1 MSQFELLEILRDQY
15 PSTTAAAHNL
25 VQKASELRLA
35 RENRVWIDFHG
46 SNKATVAFE
55 DAMWEALLWAARE
68 TGETSAER
76 LLKFM
81 ANFLAQ
87 FALAC
92 PRWNSALPEVA
103 DYLLDAA
110 EQEDSLLIDAVAQV
124 GGEQLVVRGIGRTG
138 FEKHSGI
145 IQKTLGS

>member
-1 MSQFELLEILRDQY
+1 MSQFELLEILRNQY

-35 RENRVWIDFHG
+35 RENQVWIDFHG

-103 DYLLDAA
+103 DYLFDAGGR
-110 EQEDSLLIDAVAQV
+110 DKSLLVDAVAQV
-124 GGEQLVVRGIGRTG
+124 KGEHLVIRGLGRPALK
-138 FEKHSGI
+138 EHSGLHP
-145 IQKTLGS
+145 KSLG

>member
-76 LLKFM
+76 LIKFM

-92 PRWNSALPEVA
+92 PRWNSALPVVE
-103 DYLLDAA
+103 DYLFDAGGR
-110 EQEDSLLIDAVAQV
+110 EKSLLIDAVAQV
-124 GGEQLVVRGIGRTG
+124 KGEQLVIRGLGRAAL
-138 FEKHSGI
+138 EEHSGLNP
-145 IQKTLGS
+145 KNPG

>member
-1 MSQFELLEILRDQY
+1 MSQFELLKILRDQY

-46 SNKATVAFE
+46 ANKATVAFE

-76 LLKFM
+76 LIKFM

-92 PRWNSALPEVA
+92 PSWNSALPEVV
-103 DYLLDAA
+103 DYLFDAGGR
-110 EQEDSLLIDAVAQV
+110 EKSLLIDAVAQV
-124 GGEQLVVRGIGRTG
+124 KGEQLVIGGLGRAAL
-138 FEKHSGI
+138 EEHSGLNP
-145 IQKTLGS
+145 KNPG

>member
-1 MSQFELLEILRDQY
+1 MSQFKLLEILRDQY
-15 PSTTAAAHNL
+15 PSTTAAVHNL
-25 VQKASELRLA
+25 VQKASEHRLA

-92 PRWNSALPEVA
+92 PRWNNTLPEVA
-103 DYLLDAA
+103 DHLFNAT
-110 EQEDSLLIDAVAQV
+110 EREDSLLVDAVAQV
-124 GGEQLVVRGIGRTG
+124 SGEQLVVRRIGRARL
-138 FEKHSGI
+138 EKHSGI
-145 IQKTLGS
+145 ISKNSG